1 MPPKLER
8 SVTGATV
15 SVGVQ
20 GTSAIVK
27 GVIDILAVF
36 PYLFAKVVSL
46 AVSALKYAG
55 QNIAQTI
62 GTVVMIIFA
71 VIWVDSIYDIRGA
84 LSCFIKPSLC
94 AGADVRVR

>member
-8 SVTGATV
+8 SVTGAAV

-20 GTSAIVK
+20 GASAIVK
-27 GVIDILAVF
+27 GVIDILSVF

-55 QNIAQTI
+55 QNIAQAI
-62 GTVVMIIFA
+62 GTVVMIIVA
-71 VIWVDSIYDIRGA
+71 VIWIDSIYDIRGA

>member
-1 MPPKLER
+1 M
-8 SVTGATV
+8 